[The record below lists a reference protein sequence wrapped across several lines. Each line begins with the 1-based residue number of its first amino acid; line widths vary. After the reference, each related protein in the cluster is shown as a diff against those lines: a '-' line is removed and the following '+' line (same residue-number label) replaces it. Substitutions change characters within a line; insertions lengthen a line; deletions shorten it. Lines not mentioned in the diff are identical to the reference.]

1 MNFQKLIKEAFRQK
15 EWNHYSIEH
24 IRKLNIEKPDECK
37 EFIRLFFANS
47 GKSGA
52 IIHGLDKIDS
62 LSDERCLHIVN
73 VFFIGVGIYNK
84 VMGIKTI
91 IDNQVEDYV
100 LKYLNKPN
108 MRKSDVN
115 FYFIWFLCCLF
126 HDLGYVVESSDA
138 LIDERI
144 AFAQGQKLIG
154 VPKAFEKEAIKNY
167 WDYRQVCHNKND
179 HGIYAGI
186 TMYKSLCDVR
196 SKQEEE
202 HKLNR
207 YGDLCWE
214 KELER
219 IYNVASWIVMCHNI
233 WFVQEKKKRC
243 ESEIYKKFNL
253 HQLLLNEKEYKIKM
267 RNHSLFFF
275 FCLIDTIEPIK
286 RVKDYSLLDQI
297 DISFGE
303 KEIIITSNLKCGCG
317 DNYLKDVS
325 DLKDWL
331 TEANR
336 EDNQVTITLDLK

>member
-1 MNFQKLIKEAFRQK
+1 MNFGELISETFRHRR
-15 EWNHYSIEH
+15 WNYYSDEFIE
-24 IRKLNIEKPDECK
+24 KLNITTSDDCR
-37 EFIRLFFANS
+37 EFIRKFFAVS
-47 GKSGA
+47 GKAGELNG
-52 IIHGLDKIDS
+52 IEEINL
-62 LSDERCLHIVN
+62 LSYERCQHIVY
-73 VFFIGVGIYNK
+73 VFLLGAGIYDK
-84 VMGIKTI
+84 VAGIKTR
-91 IDNQVEDYV
+91 IDEQIQQYVEQF
-100 LKYLNKPN
+100 
-108 MRKSDVN
+108 RCKSDVN

-126 HDLGYVVESSDA
+126 HDLGYVVEDA
-138 LIDERI
+138 DTLIDERI

-154 VPKAFEKEAIKNY
+154 VPKAFEKETIKNY
-167 WDYRQVCHNKND
+167 WDYRQMCHNKND

-186 TMYKSLCDVR
+186 TMYKSLCNIR

-253 HQLLLNEKEYKIKM
+253 HQLLLNEREYKIKM

-286 RVKDYSLLDQI
+286 RVKDYSLLEQI
-297 DISFGE
+297 DVSFGE

-317 DNYLKDVS
+317 DKYLKDVG
-325 DLKDWL
+325 DLNDWL
-331 TEANR
+331 IETHR
-336 EDNQVTITLDLK
+336 EDNRVTIELNLK